1 MTQVADP
8 KQKRAKDKALDSV
21 EIFGDDSVLDLTAEV
36 GTQEPEISGQP
47 GDPDFDWAEQYPGEK
62 FYVYTAKSG
71 VTVGLAAMSEERKPT
86 MGELEEI
93 LQKDQLRQMFET
105 VARIASPEALRI
117 AKGFKESDYTKML
130 DEWSAWSNTTLG
142 ES

>member
-1 MTQVADP
+1 MVAEPKVKKLKPPVDQVDTVEVAQAPLIPP
-8 KQKRAKDKALDSV
+8 KP
-21 EIFGDDSVLDLTAEV
+21 G
-36 GTQEPEISGQP
+36 EPG
-47 GDPDFDWAEQYPGEK
+47 FDWSQEYEGEK
-62 FYVYTAKSG
+62 FMVYTAKTG
-71 VTVGLAAMSEERKPT
+71 VSVGLAAMTEDRKPT

-105 VARIASPEALRI
+105 VARIASPEALKI

-130 DEWSAWSNTTLG
+130 DEWSVWSNTTLG